1 MKKRVKS
8 KEEITKKFEGVL
20 MYSDEPLKKR
30 LIDKYITSIEL
41 ANNFISECE
50 ALLKRELTK
59 KEIDSAIKN
68 PTEFSEIVKKLIQ
81 DSFQFPNA
89 SLDFNL
95 NSMGLSFQS
104 LNDALNIF
112 NTDQRIE
119 KYLISKGKIT
129 PEPKH
134 IKTLEYQSEIKTK
147 NQKQTDLFNVAKSI
161 QESAKILRQL
171 GITYSTTD
179 FNYNRATNQLVTNNT
194 NGLSINYHK
203 ILSYK

>member
-30 LIDKYITSIEL
+30 LIDKYITSISL
-41 ANNFISECE
+41 NNNFISECE

-68 PTEFSEIVKKLIQ
+68 PTEFSDIVKKLIQ

-89 SLDFNL
+89 TLDFNL
-95 NSMGLSFQS
+95 NSMGLSFQ
-104 LNDALNIF
+104 DIDIALSVLSEQN
-112 NTDQRIE
+112 RITE
-119 KYLISKGKIT
+119 YVVNGNKVE

-134 IKTLEYQSEIKTK
+134 IKNLEYQSEIKTK
-147 NQKQTDLFNVAKSI
+147 NQKGEKSKVGKCAPKRGA
-161 QESAKILRQL
+161 SILKHAF
-171 GITYSTTD
+171 GI
-179 FNYNRATNQLVTNNT
+179 F
-194 NGLSINYHK
+194 
-203 ILSYK
+203 